1 MLRINKTFLF
11 DADGTVWDAGG
22 LIKGAAELLR
32 YLKQSGRRVFL
43 VTNNSTKSVEK
54 YLEKCQKLGLS
65 MSPSEIVCSANIAAN
80 FLSSKGIKGPLY
92 VIGESGIAEELNKVG
107 IEHFGIGVENTTC
120 NEFNATHLREN
131 VPGILVGFDRYFN
144 YVKLMKAASYLSRG
158 CQFFI
163 TNEDALLPSADFAL
177 PGTGAIAAAVRKTST
192 TEPTVFGKPSKAVW
206 NFIKEKYG
214 GDEKTT
220 IIIGDRLDTDIQMG
234 KVSGLHTACVM
245 SGVTSESLLA
255 EVRSDPAKEE
265 LLGPELVFPS
275 VLEIYQQLIEE
286 DKMPAEQ

>member
-107 IEHFGIGVENTTC
+107 IEHFGIGV
-120 NEFNATHLREN
+120 AY